1 MDEDQEKYIAKP
13 FTLREMLDKLNS
25 QNVTI
30 INEVNETL
38 VCLDEVQF
46 YVNKPSKVLAPE
58 LLDRDVMSYAAEAG
72 DLIIK
77 VKGEEDA
84 E

>member
-1 MDEDQEKYIAKP
+1 MDEDQEKYVAKP

-25 QNVTI
+25 QNVTV

-38 VCLDEVQF
+38 VVLDEVQF
-46 YVNKPSKVLAPE
+46 YVNKPTRVLVPE
-58 LLDRDVMSYAAEAG
+58 LLDRDVVSYAAEAG

>member
-1 MDEDQEKYIAKP
+1 MDEDREKYVAKP
-13 FTLREMLDKLNS
+13 FTLREMLDRLNS
-25 QNVTI
+25 QNVTV

-38 VCLDEVQF
+38 VVLDEIQF
-46 YVNKPSKVLAPE
+46 YVNNPTRVLAPE
-58 LLDRDVMSYAAEAG
+58 LLDRDVVSYAAEAG